1 MSLEN
6 VYIWKDGEG
15 YVPINI
21 EEACDCFPEKVT
33 YKSQI
38 FICKLCGQ
46 YVTLTGYESGKRARY
61 FRHAPVEYGSLKN
74 GNVDA
79 DKLCA
84 DRARMITQIYQKAQS
99 LASHVMPMRLELNSS
114 SFALLIGFYC
124 PQEFINNTN
133 GLISLQNNSVGYER
147 TFSTNRL
154 IPGEV
159 TYFNLGSLLLDKYDV
174 CLQNISRDLAQFW
187 PSCIEGFLEHGG
199 VFYAES
205 GRRIY
210 RGAKV
215 SVRHKF
221 LFLFSSDY
229 ENWFLEKTKDNTADT
244 KKLFPTHE
252 SLNQFSNAWNKP
264 KESKWCIYQLEMSAI
279 TKDTIDLFLTY
290 GIDLVNKVADFHQV
304 WPPYI
309 CTVDNTINSAKELYF
324 YLNSKVEEVK
334 IYPQGDSLCVH
345 QGNHGLFYLIKP
357 NQKTQLLT
365 LGAYGALGYTY
376 LQYNESELSA
386 VKPKLSITNN
396 LGQILDKTSY
406 DDISGWKYISVE
418 SEVDGK
424 LKIYENGK
432 LIDIRLIKG
441 GNDNKQLLSPSD
453 LVLGRRYDFFQSCTL
468 VHSLELIAPK
478 IVKEQAEPPL
488 VKPETP
494 KFSFRYVD
502 FALRQTLQFCLL
514 SSLGYQHLGSNGLFE
529 HKNSR
534 KPPILALKDYISSIS
549 MTNAVVNENTSVS
562 TVNNGSNSSTIS
574 SKALIKKLF
583 APKTSD
589 KQDLSLIPAKAQ
601 DHDVKQDQASTI
613 DLMAKFHVL
622 DQQEFNCNEQQII
635 KLSSQFALKKISKY
649 QSSQLST
656 KLYGLRV
663 LQVALKHLKYDDYPL
678 TIEWLKKH
686 AEQGTIN
693 HQVMRNLMSFF

>member
-1 MSLEN
+1 MSLKN
-6 VYIWKDGEG
+6 VYIWKDDDDG
-15 YVPINI
+15 YVPISI
-21 EEACDCFPEKVT
+21 EEACDCFPEKVA

-46 YVTLTGYESGKRARY
+46 YVTLTGPESGKKVRH

-74 GNVDA
+74 YDG
-79 DKLCA
+79 DKLCE
-84 DRARMITQIYQKAQS
+84 DRTHMINQIYQKAQS

-114 SFALLIGFYC
+114 SFSVLIGFYC
-124 PQEFINNTN
+124 PKEHINNTN
-133 GLISLQNNSVGYER
+133 GLISIQNSFAGYKR

-290 GIDLVNKVADFHQV
+290 GIDLVNKVADLHQV

-534 KPPILALKDYISSIS
+534 KPPILALKDYISSTS

-562 TVNNGSNSSTIS
+562 KGNNGSNIS
-574 SKALIKKLF
+574 SKALFKKLF

-601 DHDVKQDQASTI
+601 DHDVKQDQVSTI

-635 KLSSQFALKKISKY
+635 KLSSQSALKSHSKY
-649 QSSQLST
+649 QSSPLST

-686 AEQGTIN
+686 AKQGTLN
-693 HQVMRNLMSFF
+693 NQVMRNLMSFF